1 MLFLTGFLLGLA
13 SVVPVGPVS
22 LLLINV
28 GIERGPRV
36 GVRAGLG
43 VALGDAT
50 MLPIV
55 LLSADRL
62 TRIESTQTT
71 IEFGVALVLAVLGV
85 RALAGRTAVAA
96 MARRI
101 TRPTLTMLTATLIS
115 PMGLAGWLG
124 LALLIPD
131 GTPAFGSAIY
141 GIGIITASLL
151 WHLFLGIGSGTA
163 GTFATEKAR
172 HRLDQ
177 GSGIVMLGV
186 AGALLV

>member
-1 MLFLTGFLLGLA
+1 MLFVSGFLLGLA
-13 SVVPVGPVS
+13 SVVPLGPVS
-22 LLLINV
+22 LLLVNV

-50 MLPIV
+50 MLPVV

-62 TRIESTQTT
+62 TRIGSTQTYV
-71 IEFGVALVLAVLGV
+71 ELGVALVLGVLGI
-85 RALAGRTAVAA
+85 RALAGRAAVRA

-101 TRPTLTMLTATLIS
+101 TRPTRTMLTATLVS

-131 GTPAFGSAIY
+131 GAGAFGSATY
-141 GIGIITASLL
+141 GVGIIAASLM

-163 GTFATEKAR
+163 GAFATEKVR
-172 HRLDQ
+172 QRLDR
-177 GSGIVMLGV
+177 GSGLVMLGV

>member
-1 MLFLTGFLLGLA
+1 MLFVTGFLLGLA
-13 SVVPVGPVS
+13 SVVPLGPVS
-22 LLLINV
+22 LLLVNV
-28 GIERGPRV
+28 GMERGPRV

-43 VALGDAT
+43 VALGDAA

-62 TRIESTQTT
+62 TRIESTQT
-71 IEFGVALVLAVLGV
+71 IVELGVALILGVLGL
-85 RALAGRTAVAA
+85 RALAGRTAVQA

-101 TRPTLTMLTATLIS
+101 TRPTLTMLTATLVS
-115 PMGLAGWLG
+115 PMGMAGWLG

-131 GTPAFGSAIY
+131 GAGGLGSATY
-141 GIGIITASLL
+141 GGGIIAASLL
-151 WHLFLGIGSGTA
+151 WHLFLGIGSGTV
-163 GTFATEKAR
+163 GSFATDKVR

-177 GSGIVMLGV
+177 GSGMVMLGV